1 MKADLCLRAP
11 RVRRLLV
18 SSLASLAALVAPLV
32 HAQSVPATQ
41 RLPAVEVTTPAR
53 LAQPLED
60 ALPSTSVI
68 TRAEIER
75 LQSQELVQLLSRQ
88 AGIEF
93 AQAGGPGAQAAIFVR
108 GANSSQVLVLVDGVR
123 MNSALSGG
131 PVLGGVALDTIE
143 RIEISR
149 GNLAALY
156 GSSAI
161 GGVVQIFTRAPVGTA
176 ASASVEGG
184 QGQTLNGAATAGWAD
199 EASRV
204 SLSVASRRSQ
214 QFSAIDPSQVR
225 TGPFVAGVNADLDAN
240 RNDSASFSA
249 AHRTA
254 NGTRLAASYWRS
266 RNVVDFDDTSDGPF
280 ATHTETSLQQS
291 WQASARVPVWGP
303 WTSELAVGQFSED
316 SENQVSVA
324 SFSAGRFSAR
334 NRQAT
339 WKNDVTL
346 APGWTGTLALEW
358 LQQRGGATSYDP
370 AFAGAYTAFERDVTS
385 PWAGLQGAVGE
396 QEFQFAVRYDGYS
409 DTASATTGLAAWAW
423 RFAPQ
428 WRAGLQVSN
437 AFRAPSF
444 NDLYFPG
451 FGNPDLVPETSTSG
465 EASLAWQGG
474 AWRVRAA
481 AYRTESR
488 NLIAY
493 DPSTFRVEN
502 IARARSTGLELT
514 AAGQVGDWALGA
526 NASWVRPINQDT
538 DERLARRAPWSINAS
553 AIYEAGRWRAGGE
566 LSYVGPR
573 WDADINTFA
582 RVSLDPYVLVR
593 LVGSVKI
600 TPQVSLTARVENLF
614 DEKYQTISG
623 YNPQPRTVLA
633 GLVFAWP

>member
-1 MKADLCLRAP
+1 MNRLLRLRAP
-11 RVRRLLV
+11 CAQHARALG
-18 SSLASLAALVAPLV
+18 LAGLATLAPMLS
-32 HAQSVPATQ
+32 HAQSASAPQ

-75 LQSQELVQLLSRQ
+75 TQAQELVQLLSRQ

-108 GANSSQVLVLVDGVR
+108 GANSSQVLVLVDGIR

-161 GGVVQIFTRAPVGTA
+161 GGVVQIFTRAPSGTSA
-176 ASASVEGG
+176 TASVEGG
-184 QGQTLNGAATAGWAD
+184 QGQTLNGAVNAGWAD

-204 SLSVASRRSQ
+204 SFTAASRRST
-214 QFSAIDPSQVR
+214 QFSAIDPAQVR
-225 TGPFVAGVNADLDAN
+225 TGPFVAGVNADLDGN
-240 RNDSASFSA
+240 RNDSAAFNASHLF
-249 AHRTA
+249 A
-254 NGTRLAASYWRS
+254 NGARLAASYWRS
-266 RNVVDFDDTSDGPF
+266 RNVVDFDDTSDGPL

-303 WTSELAVGQFSED
+303 WTSELALGQFNED

-324 SFSAGRFSAR
+324 SFNAGNFSAR

-339 WKNDVTL
+339 WKNDVAL
-346 APGWTGTLALEW
+346 GAGWTGTLAVEW

-385 PWAGLQGAVGE
+385 TWAGAQGGLGE
-396 QEFQFAVRYDGYS
+396 HEFQFAVRYDGYS
-409 DTASATTGLAAWAW
+409 DTASATTGLASWAW

-451 FGNPDLVPETSTSG
+451 FGNPDLAPEKSESA
-465 EASLAWQGG
+465 EASLAWQG
-474 AWRVRAA
+474 ATWRVRAA
-481 AYRTESR
+481 TYVTKSR
-488 NLIAY
+488 DLIAY
-493 DPSTFRVEN
+493 DPATFRVEN
-502 IARARSTGLELT
+502 IAEARSTGLELT
-514 AAGQVGDWALGA
+514 AAGQVGLWALGA
-526 NASWVRPINQDT
+526 NASWVRPINLDT
-538 DERLARRAPWSINAS
+538 DERLARRAPWSINGS

-593 LVGSVKI
+593 LVGSVQL
-600 TPQVSLTARVENLF
+600 TPQLALTARVENLF

-623 YNPQPRTVLA
+623 YNPQPRTLLA
-633 GLVFAWP
+633 GLVLRLP